1 MRFSRL
7 FMTMMTGVAIVGT
20 AAPLDNLEKIVQ
32 WYEKGL
38 LKEDEFQRYK
48 TADLARR
55 EEATKEV
62 EVTGA
67 GRTGHDS
74 DVFLVSRSE
83 LGELPVKLLQRTF
96 CHRLHIS
103 PYFGRLTLTATVLPP

>member
-7 FMTMMTGVAIVGT
+7 FMTMMIGVAT
-20 AAPLDNLEKIVQ
+20 AAAPLDLELIVQ